1 MAQWQK
7 LAQVW
12 LAQIRYSVT
21 RDLMFQNNFLLWV
34 FVEALWMTMQFL
46 FVEVI
51 YSHIDSIAGWSKYQ
65 MLFLLGTHYLVM
77 NLFQTFFMVNL
88 SEIPELVRTG
98 RMDFFLLQPVG
109 PQFLLSTRKFD
120 LSSLVNALIAAGLCF
135 YAALR
140 LGLQPGTAQM
150 AGYLMLVCAGVA
162 IHYSLLLAAVTLAFW
177 ITKTEGVMHGY
188 YQIMTLSRIPRDAFR
203 GLWKYVFSMILPV
216 LLVANVPASV
226 LLGKA
231 AWHLVFALVAAAVV
245 FFLSASAWFR
255 LGLSKYRSAS
265 S

>member
-1 MAQWQK
+1 MADWRTLGK
-7 LAQVW
+7 VW

-21 RDLMFQNNFLLWV
+21 RDLIFQSNFLLWV

-65 MLFLLGTHYLVM
+65 MLLLIGTHYLVM
-77 NLFQTFFMVNL
+77 NIFQTFFMVNL

-98 RMDFFLLQPVG
+98 HMDFFLLQPVG

-140 LGLQPGTAQM
+140 LDLQPGPAEL
-150 AGYLMLVCAGVA
+150 AAYLLLLCAGVA
-162 IHYSLLLAAVTLAFW
+162 IHYSLLLAGVTLAFW

-203 GLWKYVFSMILPV
+203 GLWKYVFSTILPV

-226 LLGKA
+226 LLDKGS
-231 AWHLVFALVAAAVV
+231 WPLIFCLVVVAVI
-245 FFLSASAWFR
+245 FFLVASAWFR
-255 LGLSKYRSAS
+255 LGLSQYKSAS